1 MMNRIG
7 LMGANPG
14 MRRPFAPQ
22 EPTLQQQPQL
32 NPQAF
37 AAQLAQMRGNMQPQG
52 GAPQLTPQQ
61 LAMLRQRMQQQGGMP
76 GQPQQ
81 PQMSQ
86 PFAPPRAW

>member
-1 MMNRIG
+1 MNRMG
-7 LMGANPG
+7 LMGPNAG
-14 MRRPFAPQ
+14 MRQPFRPQ
-22 EPTLQQQPQL
+22 EPSLQQQPQM
-32 NPQAF
+32 NPQAL
-37 AAQLAQMRGNMQPQG
+37 AALQAQMRGNMQPQG